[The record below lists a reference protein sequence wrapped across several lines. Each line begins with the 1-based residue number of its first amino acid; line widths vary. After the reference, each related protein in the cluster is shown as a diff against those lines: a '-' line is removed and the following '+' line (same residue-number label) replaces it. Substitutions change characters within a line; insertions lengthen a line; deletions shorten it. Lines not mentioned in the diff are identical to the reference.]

1 MEISSTGP
9 IAHRRFTL
17 DKKCHSNINH
27 KHNYD
32 HTTIVINGRI
42 EITVEKED
50 GSESKKEFI
59 AGELFEVPAE
69 QSHTIKALEDNSVY
83 LCVFSHRDFKG
94 LVTQKYIG
102 NNGAYI

>member
-1 MEISSTGP
+1 MDIVKTGP
-9 IAHRRFTL
+9 IGHRRFTL
-17 DKKCHSNINH
+17 DKKCQTNLNH

-50 GSESKKEFI
+50 GSKSKKEFT
-59 AGELFEVPAE
+59 AGELFEVPA
-69 QSHTIKALEDNSVY
+69 QQLHTIKALEDNSVY
-83 LCVFSHRDFKG
+83 LCVFSHRDFNG